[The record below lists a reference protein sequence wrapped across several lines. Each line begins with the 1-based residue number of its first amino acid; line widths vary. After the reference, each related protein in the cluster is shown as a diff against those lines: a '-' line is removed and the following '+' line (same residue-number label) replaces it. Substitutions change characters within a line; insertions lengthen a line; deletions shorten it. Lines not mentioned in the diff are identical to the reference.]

1 MLWGLAAVLIIL
13 WLIGFLVIP
22 IGGAL
27 IHLLLII
34 AAIVIIY
41 QFVTGKRSL

>member
-27 IHLLLII
+27 IHLLLIRFLRGFPPI
-34 AAIVIIY
+34 CR
-41 QFVTGKRSL
+41 G